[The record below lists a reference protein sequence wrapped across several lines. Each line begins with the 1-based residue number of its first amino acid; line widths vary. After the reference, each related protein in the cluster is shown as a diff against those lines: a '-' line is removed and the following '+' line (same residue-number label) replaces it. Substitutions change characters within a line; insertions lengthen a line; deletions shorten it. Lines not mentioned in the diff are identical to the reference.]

1 MFRKMN
7 NNLTFRAF
15 QVEEI
20 SENQFVG
27 KAIEK
32 KISDLPQG
40 EVLICVHYSSLNY
53 KDALSATGNRG
64 VTKNY
69 PHTPGIDAAG
79 VVKYSEN
86 EHFTAGDKVV
96 VTGNDLGMNTA
107 GGFGQF
113 IRVPAAWVVH
123 LPEYLTLR
131 ESMIYGTAGF
141 TAAAMVERLRQM
153 VTPDSGKIVVS
164 GATGGAGSMAVAMLA
179 KLGYSVCAISG
190 KEQEQNFLQHIG
202 AKEIITRKEFLA
214 MENKPLLKALFAGG
228 IDTVG
233 GTILENMIKTTNIFG
248 CVATCGSVA
257 GTNLNL
263 SVFPFILRGISLVG
277 MSSQNYPNALRQSLW
292 DKMAT
297 EFKPSILYELCT
309 EISVNQ
315 LDEYIKLIL
324 AGKLKGR
331 TVVNLQ

>member
-1 MFRKMN
+1 MN
-7 NNLTFRAF
+7 NNTTFLAF
-15 QVEEI
+15 QINEI
-20 SENQFVG
+20 SENQFIG
-27 KAIEK
+27 KITER
-32 KISDLPQG
+32 KINDLPQG
-40 EVLICVHYSSLNY
+40 EVLIRVHYSSLNY
-53 KDALSATGNRG
+53 KDALSATGNRA
-64 VTKNY
+64 VTKLY

-79 VVKYSEN
+79 VVEYSEN
-86 EHFTAGDKVV
+86 ELFTAGDKVV

-123 LPEYLTLR
+123 LPENLTLK

-141 TAAAMVERLRQM
+141 TAAAMVERLTRIL
-153 VTPDSGKIVVS
+153 TADSGKIVVS
-164 GATGGAGSMAVAMLA
+164 GATGGVGSMAVAMLA
-179 KLGYSVCAISG
+179 KLGYFVCTISG
-190 KEQEQNFLQHIG
+190 KKQEYDFLQRIG
-202 AKEIITRKEFLA
+202 AKEIISREEFLN

-233 GTILENMIKTTNIFG
+233 GVILENIIKTTNIFG

-257 GTNLNL
+257 GTNLYL
-263 SVFPFILRGISLVG
+263 SVFPFILRGISLIG
-277 MSSQNYPNALRQSLW
+277 MSSQNYPNALRQPLW
-292 DKMAT
+292 NKMAT
-297 EFKPSILYELCT
+297 TFKPLLFDELFT

-324 AGKLKGR
+324 SGKLKGR

>member
-1 MFRKMN
+1 MN
-7 NNLTFRAF
+7 NNLTFPAF

-27 KAIEK
+27 KVIEK
-32 KISDLPQG
+32 NISDLPQG
-40 EVLICVHYSSLNY
+40 EVLIRVHYSSLNY

-79 VVKYSEN
+79 IVEYSEN
-86 EHFTAGDKVV
+86 ELFTAGDKVV

-113 IRVPAAWVVH
+113 IRVPAAWVVR
-123 LPEYLTLR
+123 LPEQLTLK

-141 TAAAMVERLRQM
+141 TAAAMVERLAQTL
-153 VTPDSGKIVVS
+153 TPESGKIAVS
-164 GATGGAGSMAVAMLA
+164 GATGGVGSMSVAMLT
-179 KLGYSVCAISG
+179 KLGYHVCAISG
-190 KEQEQNFLQHIG
+190 KEQEHDFLRHIG
-202 AKEIITRKEFLA
+202 AKEIIAREEFLSI
-214 MENKPLLKALFAGG
+214 ENKPLLKAMFAGG

-233 GTILENMIKTTNIFG
+233 GAVLENMIKTTNVFG

-292 DKMAT
+292 NKMAT
-297 EFKPSILYELCT
+297 AFKPSSLCELCT

-324 AGKLKGR
+324 AGKLKAR